1 MPYDPDE
8 HGRLES
14 LYLKYGARLQS
25 EARTVRESGQPRF
38 AGHDLA
44 EHYEDALATAYA
56 VYAYLLAQPVD
67 RQPEERRQP
76 EPDHEPHAKAEH
88 PRYSAPAV

>member
-25 EARTVRESGQPRF
+25 EARTVQENGQPRF
-38 AGHDLA
+38 AGHGLA
-44 EHYEDALATAYA
+44 EHYEDALATAHA
-56 VYAYLLAQPVD
+56 VYAYLLAHPVD
-67 RQPEERRQP
+67 RQPEQRRQP
-76 EPDHEPHAKAEH
+76 EQNGEPRAQAER